1 MEVEVT
7 NNISKYDEY
16 KRLILKRDNLNK
28 EAFRYQEDYYRK
40 FGDYIKSLF
49 ELKIECISLKKKI
62 SYCQMCVNKN
72 EKIIKTNLDKHIEI
86 IMKDYYVELDNLI
99 KHVRISKSA
108 TSISLDDLNKV
119 KKIYRY
125 IAKKIH
131 PDMHINNFDDNVKE
145 LWNRTMIAYK
155 CNDLKELEKI
165 EVLVNSLV
173 TNDEIYIEDIDDR
186 IKDIKEE
193 IDLIVKNVPYQYKY
207 LLEDIIE
214 IENKIDDF
222 NREIDEYKAYQKE
235 LKSILSNYNIEHYQS

>member
-7 NNISKYDEY
+7 NNVSKYDEY

-28 EAFRYQEDYYRK
+28 DAFRYQEDYYRK
-40 FGDYIKSLF
+40 FGDYIKKLF
-49 ELKIECISLKKKI
+49 EIKIECISLKKKI

-72 EKIIKTNLDKHIEI
+72 ERIIKINLDAHIEI
-86 IMKDYYVELDNLI
+86 IMKDYYVELDNII
-99 KHVRISKSA
+99 KHVKASKSA
-108 TSISLDDLNKV
+108 TSISLEDLNRV

-131 PDMHINNFDDNVKE
+131 PDMHINNFDDNVKK
-145 LWNRTMIAYK
+145 LWNRTVIAYK
-155 CNDLKELEKI
+155 CNDLKGLEEI
-165 EVLVNSLV
+165 CVLVDSLA
-173 TNDEIYIEDIDDR
+173 TNDEIYIEDIDNK

-193 IDLIVKNVPYQYKY
+193 IDLIVKNAPYQYKY

-222 NREIDEYKAYQKE
+222 NREIDEYKTYQKE
-235 LKSILSNYNIEHYQS
+235 LGSILSNYNIECYQS